1 MNLDFETS
9 KKVSDYVSVPAGTYL
24 CRVGQVRPGT
34 TRNGDERWSISLVIA
49 EGQFVGKQAAWDN
62 LVFSPRGLARVRL
75 VFEAFGLP
83 TSGKVDV
90 EPADLEG
97 CTALVEVRPAE
108 YTAAGGPVIRR
119 NEVPYAGY
127 RTASG
132 AVPVRLGAQQ
142 VDERTGDDDPVPF

>member
-1 MNLDFETS
+1 MNLDFTTS
-9 KKVSDYVSVPAGTYL
+9 KQVSDYVSVPAGTYL

-49 EGQFVGKQAAWDN
+49 EGHFAGKQAAWDN

-83 TSGKVDV
+83 SSGKVDV
-90 EPADLEG
+90 EPTDLEG
-97 CTALVEVRPAE
+97 CTAFVEVRPAE

-127 RTASG
+127 RAVAG
-132 AVPVRLGAQQ
+132 AAA
-142 VDERTGDDDPVPF
+142 ERPAARGPGGQADDGDPVPF

>member
-1 MNLDFETS
+1 MNLDFETT
-9 KKVSDYVSVPAGTYL
+9 KKVSDFVSVPAGTYL

-49 EGQFVGKQAAWDN
+49 EGQFAGKQAAWDN

-83 TSGKVDV
+83 SSGRVDV
-90 EPADLEG
+90 MPSDLEG
-97 CTALVEVRPAE
+97 CTAFVEVRPAE
-108 YTAAGGPVIRR
+108 YAAAGGPVIRR

-127 RTASG
+127 RAVEG
-132 AVPVRLGAQQ
+132 AAPARLAPRDQGTPQE
-142 VDERTGDDDPVPF
+142 DGDPVPF

>member
-9 KKVSDYVSVPAGTYL
+9 KKVSDFVSVPAGTYL

-49 EGQFVGKQAAWDN
+49 EGRFAGKQAAWDN

-83 TSGKVDV
+83 SSGKVDV
-90 EPADLEG
+90 EPSDLEG

-108 YTAAGGPVIRR
+108 YAAAGGPVIRR

-127 RTASG
+127 RSVAGAEPARLAS
-132 AVPVRLGAQQ
+132 QQ
-142 VDERTGDDDPVPF
+142 PHDPEENGDPVPF

>member
-1 MNLDFETS
+1 MNLDFESS
-9 KKVSDYVSVPAGTYL
+9 KTVSNFISVPAGTYL

-49 EGQFVGKQAAWDN
+49 EGQFAGKQAAWDN

-75 VFEAFGLP
+75 VFQAFWLP
-83 TSGKVDV
+83 SSGKVAV
-90 EPADLEG
+90 EPSDLEG
-97 CTALVEVRPAE
+97 CTAFVEVRPAE

-127 RTASG
+127 RAVEGTA
-132 AVPVRLGAQQ
+132 PPRLAAA
-142 VDERTGDDDPVPF
+142 DDAHAAPTDPIPF

>member
-9 KKVSDYVSVPAGTYL
+9 KKVSDFVSVPAGTYL

-49 EGQFVGKQAAWDN
+49 EGQFAGKQAAWDN

-83 TSGKVDV
+83 SSGKVDV
-90 EPADLEG
+90 NPADLEG
-97 CTALVEVRPAE
+97 CTAFVEVRPAE
-108 YTAAGGPVIRR
+108 YAAAGGPVIRR

-127 RTASG
+127 RAVAG
-132 AVPVRLGAQQ
+132 APAVRLLSQQ
-142 VDERTGDDDPVPF
+142 QDAPQDDGDPVPF